1 MSFDACPACGNPG
14 VLRFRSNIDSQK
26 ISKSTFS
33 SRKKP
38 ELMHHA
44 LNECRSCKSLFVGT
58 RPSQVELA
66 NAYRAAAYVAEVESA
81 LAASSYWREIQK
93 LGLDKVDSLLD
104 IGCNDGSFISE
115 AKRSGIEK
123 VLGVEPSEEAIKKA
137 SDEVKQLIILGT
149 LEEVE
154 VLQKFSM
161 LTCFQTIEHLANI
174 RSFAERAQHLLNDGG
189 RLVLICHNRK
199 SLVNRIL
206 GHKSPI
212 FDIEHLQILTK
223 KGVIALLETSGFVN
237 VKATQFSNTYP
248 LRYWLL
254 LAPLPRRLKNWIEK
268 RAKVWPLSQLVRIP
282 VGNLIAVGTK
292 PD

>member
-1 MSFDACPACGNPG
+1 MSSDSCPACGNLG
-14 VLRFRSNIDSQK
+14 VLKFASRIDSQK
-26 ISKSTFS
+26 VSKSTFS

-58 RPSQVELA
+58 RPNHVELA
-66 NAYRAAAYVAEVESA
+66 NAYRSAAYVAEVESV
-81 LAASSYWREIQK
+81 LAAKSYWREIHR
-93 LGLDKVDSLLD
+93 LGLNQVDSLLD
-104 IGCNDGSFISE
+104 VGCNDGSFIAE
-115 AKRSGIEK
+115 AKRSGIER

-161 LTCFQTIEHLANI
+161 LTCFQTIEHLADI
-174 RSFAERAQHLLNDGG
+174 RSFTERAQHLLNNGG
-189 RLVLICHNRK
+189 RLVLICHDRK
-199 SLVNRIL
+199 SLANRIL

-223 KGVIALLETSGFVN
+223 KGVIALLETSGFIN

-254 LAPLPRRLKNWIEK
+254 LAPLPNRLKNWIEK
-268 RAKVWPLSQLVRIP
+268 RENIWPLSQLVRIP
-282 VGNLIAVGTK
+282 VGNLIAVGTN
-292 PD
+292 PI